1 MYYCFKLICAYL
13 NEGDYF
19 CECYKNGDTSPFTFV
34 FLQYFSSNVDCLNS
48 SIYLSNCCNQG
59 QLLNKKVIMKCLNSK
74 NIIAT
79 LRIVTIEKLELT
91 FLLILYFHA
100 AIKVY
105 FKNCILRNFAYYNF
119 CWRLTFQ
126 PLEEDWATSGL
137 FNVLNG
143 INIANLWPIYAAI
156 QAYFKNCILQNFPFI
171 TFAEYLIFS
180 R

>member
-1 MYYCFKLICAYL
+1 MVILAHL
-13 NEGDYF
+13 H
-19 CECYKNGDTSPFTFV
+19 FV

-48 SIYLSNCCNQG
+48 SIYLWNCCNQG
-59 QLLNKKVIMKCLNSK
+59 QLLNKKVIMKCLNSE

-79 LRIVTIEKLELT
+79 LRIVKIEKLELT

-156 QAYFKNCILQNFPFI
+156 QAYFKNCILRNFPFI